1 MGACLADQDVDET
14 SAILESIHSTE
25 LLPDPKSQQST
36 VRLKQGEKSTPM
48 ATAAHLPTQ
57 SKSSRTGERLGLV
70 AGWGRYPV
78 LLAQS
83 LQRDGYQVYC
93 VGVWGEAD
101 PALAEICDKFQW
113 MGLGKLGQAIRFF
126 HQYSVRQALL
136 AGKVHKTHL
145 FQPWS
150 WLRHFPDW
158 RTIRLFIP
166 HLLTRRKDCR
176 DDSILGTLVDAF
188 AAEGIQIRPPTEL
201 APELLLGPGQL
212 TDRAPTPWQWKDIQF
227 GWKLAKQMGA
237 LDIGQTVVVK
247 DQAVLAVEA
256 IEGTDAC
263 IRRAGQLCPAGGFTV
278 VKVAKPQQ
286 DMRFDVPTIGL
297 GTLESIRAA
306 GGAVLAVEAHRTIL
320 VEHDQFLRQANQARL
335 AVVAVEEAALPAASY
350 GSS

>member
-1 MGACLADQDVDET
+1 MAI
-14 SAILESIHSTE
+14 SATVST
-25 LLPDPKSQQST
+25 D
-36 VRLKQGEKSTPM
+36 R
-48 ATAAHLPTQ
+48 
-57 SKSSRTGERLGLV
+57 KSSDVGQRLGLL

-78 LLAQS
+78 LLAEA
-83 LQRDGYQVYC
+83 LRRDGYELYC

-101 PALAEICDKFQW
+101 PALADVCKKFQW

-126 HQYSVRQALL
+126 RQHQVQQALM

-145 FQPWS
+145 FQPWA
-150 WLRHFPDW
+150 WVRHFPDW

-166 HLLTRRKDCR
+166 HLLTRHKDCR
-176 DDSILGTLVDAF
+176 DDSILNAVVETF
-188 AAEGIQIRPPTEL
+188 AAEGIQIRPPTDL
-201 APELLLGPGQL
+201 VPELLLGPGQL
-212 TDRAPTPWQWKDIQF
+212 TERGPTPWQWKDIQF
-227 GWKLAKQMGA
+227 GWRVAKQMGA

-286 DMRFDVPTIGL
+286 DMRFDVPTVGL
-297 GTLESIRAA
+297 GTLESIRSA

-320 VEHDQFLRQANQARL
+320 VEHDQFLRQANQAQL
-335 AVVAVEEAALPAASY
+335 AVVALEDSAIGALRKGDLP
-350 GSS
+350 

>member
-1 MGACLADQDVDET
+1 MAQTANGAT
-14 SAILESIHSTE
+14 
-25 LLPDPKSQQST
+25 
-36 VRLKQGEKSTPM
+36 GFKSTGTSGP
-48 ATAAHLPTQ
+48 
-57 SKSSRTGERLGLV
+57 LGLV

-78 LLAQS
+78 FLAEA
-83 LQRDGYQVYC
+83 LRRDGYEVYC

-101 PALAEICDKFQW
+101 PGLAEKCKKFQW
-113 MGLGKLGQAIRFF
+113 IGLGKLGQAIRFF
-126 HQYSVRQALL
+126 QQYGVRQVLM

-145 FQPWS
+145 FQPWA
-150 WLRHFPDW
+150 WVRHFPDW
-158 RTIRLFIP
+158 HTIRLFIP

-176 DDSILGTLVDAF
+176 DDTILRAIVDAF

-201 APELLLGPGQL
+201 VPELLLGPGQL

-227 GWKLAKQMGA
+227 GWRIAKHIGA

-263 IRRAGQLCPAGGFTV
+263 IRRAGSLCPAGGFTV

-297 GTLESIRAA
+297 GTLESIRSA

-320 VEHDQFLRQANQARL
+320 VEHDQFLRQANQAQL
-335 AVVAVEEAALPAASY
+335 VVVALEASAILDSPSGGIALEPIAEYLQHSIKTSPEAPCPSRER
-350 GSS
+350 

>member
-1 MGACLADQDVDET
+1 MDQRVQKKPN
-14 SAILESIHSTE
+14 SAEMAKQRGSS
-25 LLPDPKSQQST
+25 LPD
-36 VRLKQGEKSTPM
+36 G
-48 ATAAHLPTQ
+48 
-57 SKSSRTGERLGLV
+57 RLGLL

-78 LLAQS
+78 LLAEALRRQ
-83 LQRDGYQVYC
+83 GHEVYC

-101 PALAEICDKFQW
+101 PGLVDICKKFQW

-126 HQYSVRQALL
+126 RQHGVRQAVM

-145 FQPWS
+145 FQPWA
-150 WLRHFPDW
+150 WVRHFPDW

-176 DDSILGTLVDAF
+176 DDSLLGAIVEAF
-188 AAEGIQIRPPTEL
+188 AAEGILIRPPTEL
-201 APELLLGPGQL
+201 VPELLLGPGQL
-212 TDRAPTPWQWKDIQF
+212 TDRAPSPWQWKDIQF
-227 GWKLAKQMGA
+227 GWQVAKQMGA

-286 DMRFDVPTIGL
+286 DMRFDVPTVGL

-320 VEHDQFLRQANQARL
+320 VEHDQFLHQANQARL
-335 AVVAVEEAALPAASY
+335 VVVSLEESAMAVDRPAGLAPSAQAEYSIRYPRKVSPEAPCPSRER
-350 GSS
+350 

>member
-1 MGACLADQDVDET
+1 
-14 SAILESIHSTE
+14 
-25 LLPDPKSQQST
+25 
-36 VRLKQGEKSTPM
+36 M
-48 ATAAHLPTQ
+48 ATAVGLPAQ
-57 SKSSRTGERLGLV
+57 PKSSRTEERLGLV

-93 VGVWGEAD
+93 MGVWGEAD
-101 PALAEICDKFQW
+101 PALAGVCEKFQW

-126 HQYSVRQALL
+126 HRYGVHQAVL

-145 FQPWS
+145 FQPWA
-150 WLRHFPDW
+150 WVRHFPDW

-166 HLLTRRKDCR
+166 HLLTRRRDCR
-176 DDSILGTLVDAF
+176 DDSILVAIVEAF
-188 AAEGIQIRPPTEL
+188 AAEGIQICPPTDL
-201 APELLLGPGQL
+201 VPELLLGPGQL
-212 TDRAPTPWQWKDIQF
+212 TERGPTPWQWKDIQF
-227 GWKLAKQMGA
+227 GWKVAKQMGA

-297 GTLESIRAA
+297 GTLESIHCA

-320 VEHDQFLRQANQARL
+320 VEHDQFLRQANLAHV
-335 AVVAVEEAALPAASY
+335 AVVSVEESAFPTVA
-350 GSS
+350 